1 MKRHL
6 AFEIL
11 LSASIV
17 FVPTAFAYQR
27 LAPITSF
34 WNAQSVWSII
44 LGFCWLIVAL
54 GYYHQGWLV
63 RTQQSAKDVSRVLPI
78 AVFIVQCILFV
89 KGIYYQDWSLVLGAV
104 LVNSGVV
111 FNLRQIFTVSRM
123 NREVR

>member
-63 RTQQSAKDVSRVLPI
+63 RTQHSAKDVSRVLPI
-78 AVFIVQCILFV
+78 AVFIVQCILFI

-111 FNLRQIFTVSRM
+111 FNLRQIFTVSRLIGG
-123 NREVR
+123 N